1 MRADTHDG
9 LVGNLSSFSEY
20 PSWREISHQRISM
33 RDMQKGGK
41 ISHQSLMDGCPHAK
55 PPYGG
60 DAFPLAKNAPNS
72 IPFHSPPIQFLRK
85 AHEML
90 IYPGFYPCLTMLV
103 MLVTLYQP
111 RCQYVRDVGIQVDSK
126 LRP

>member
-33 RDMQKGGK
+33 RDM
-41 ISHQSLMDGCPHAK
+41 QSLMDGCPHAK

-111 RCQYVRDVGIQVDSK
+111 RCQYVRDVGRAVIYK
-126 LRP
+126 LG